1 MFLPILLKVSDD
13 TTSTE
18 ARQEGASTQ
27 DPSEKTMAHWTFDVK
42 FPLGTRF
49 TFGLLTFA
57 SGEDGDLKMLPR
69 ASAIASRSYSLIY
82 IRQYLLRFR
91 SVYRVIHLHRQAHS
105 GYADRDIHHPDI
117 HWSIEVIF
125 IDIVTQPRFI

>member
-18 ARQEGASTQ
+18 ARQEGASAQ

-42 FPLGTRF
+42 FLLGTRF

-57 SGEDGDLKMLPR
+57 SGEDGDLKM
-69 ASAIASRSYSLIY
+69 
-82 IRQYLLRFR
+82 LLRFR

-125 IDIVTQPRFI
+125 IGIVTQPRFI